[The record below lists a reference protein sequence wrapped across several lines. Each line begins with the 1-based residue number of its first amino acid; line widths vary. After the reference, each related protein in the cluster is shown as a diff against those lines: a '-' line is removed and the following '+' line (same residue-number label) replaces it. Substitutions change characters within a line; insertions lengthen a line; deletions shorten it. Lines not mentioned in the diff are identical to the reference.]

1 MLTPEQILADIKSD
15 RVKKVIVDSDFSA
28 ECDDQYTLAY
38 ALGCDKMEVLAANAV
53 AHYDDRHPDTYSTML
68 TSYAECLRVLHASGI
83 DRNTFP
89 NFQGASSQITHNK
102 DFAPSDSPA
111 VQNILK
117 LAKET
122 DDIIY
127 IITTGPCTDA
137 VSAYLID
144 PSIAEKI
151 CVIWLGG
158 TDISEQSTTKR
169 FHEWNMY
176 ADFKASQILLDSDIP
191 LIMLHAGH
199 CGSGQIKMTY
209 DEFISLADCPNG
221 TSYAG
226 EFYSRHL
233 PRLCASS
240 SEYVK
245 GWVKIMCDFEGTAVI
260 SVPDAVDLSVIS
272 APKLTDDGK
281 YEIDESRRKIIWGEN
296 PNSDVIVAD
305 AAKCIK
311 NVIIN
316 AGPLKLY

>member
-1 MLTPEQILADIKSD
+1 MLTAEQILADIKSD
-15 RVKKVIVDSDFSA
+15 RIKKVIIDSDFSA

-53 AHYDDRHPDTYSTML
+53 AHYEDRYPDTYSTML
-68 TSYAECLRVLHASGI
+68 KSYAECLRVLHASHI
-83 DRNTFP
+83 DRNVFP

-102 DFAPSDSPA
+102 DFAPSDCPA

-117 LAKET
+117 CARET

-127 IITTGPCTDA
+127 IITTGPCTNA

-144 PSIAEKI
+144 PSIAEKM

-158 TDISEQSTTKR
+158 IDITDYSTSHS

-176 ADFKASQILLDSDIP
+176 ADFKASQNLLDSDIP
-191 LIMLHAGH
+191 LVMLHASDN
-199 CGSGQIKMTY
+199 GSAQIKMTY

-221 TSYAG
+221 SSFAG

-233 PRLCASS
+233 PRVCASS

-245 GWVKIMCDFEGTAVI
+245 GWVKIMCDFEGAAVI
-260 SVPDAVDLSVIS
+260 SVPNAVDFSIIP

-281 YEIDESRRKIIWGEN
+281 YEIDSSRKKIIWGEN
-296 PNSDVIVAD
+296 PDSDAIVAD
-305 AAKCIK
+305 AIKCIRK
-311 NVIIN
+311 VIEN
-316 AGPLKLY
+316 AK

>member
-1 MLTPEQILADIKSD
+1 MLTAEQILADIKSD

-83 DRNTFP
+83 DRNVFP

-102 DFAPSDSPA
+102 DFAPSDCPA

-117 LAKET
+117 LARET

-144 PSIAEKI
+144 PSIADKI
-151 CVIWLGG
+151 CVVWLGG
-158 TDISEQSTTKR
+158 VEIGRSTTQS

-191 LIMLHAGH
+191 LVMLHAGYK
-199 CGSGQIKMTY
+199 GSGQIKMTY
-209 DEFISLADCPNG
+209 DEFQSLADCPNG
-221 TSYAG
+221 TSFAG
-226 EFYSRHL
+226 EFYSQHL
-233 PRLCASS
+233 PRVCSSS
-240 SEYVK
+240 SEYVQ
-245 GWVKIMCDFEGTAVI
+245 GWVKTMCDFEGTAVI
-260 SVPDAVDLSVIS
+260 SVPDAVDFSIIP
-272 APKLTDDGK
+272 APKLTDEGK
-281 YEIDESRRKIIWGEN
+281 YALDDSRKKIVWGEN
-296 PNSDVIVAD
+296 PNSDVIIAD
-305 AAKCIK
+305 AVKCIK

-316 AGPLKLY
+316 AGSLKIN

>member
-15 RVKKVIVDSDFSA
+15 KVKKVIIDSDFSA

-68 TSYAECLRVLHASGI
+68 TSYAECLRVLHASKI

-89 NFQGASSQITHNK
+89 NFQGASSQITHNEN
-102 DFAPSDSPA
+102 FAPSDCPA

-117 LAKET
+117 LARET

-144 PSIAEKI
+144 PSIADKI

-158 TDISEQSTTKR
+158 ASISEFTTNNR
-169 FHEWNMY
+169 FHEWNMC
-176 ADFKASQILLDSDIP
+176 ADYKASQILLDSDIP
-191 LIMLHAGH
+191 LVMLHASRN
-199 CGSGQIKMTY
+199 GSEQIKMTY
-209 DEFISLADCPNG
+209 DDFISLADCPNG
-221 TSYAG
+221 TSFAG

-233 PRLCASS
+233 PRVCASS
-240 SEYVK
+240 SDFVE
-245 GWVKIMCDFEGTAVI
+245 GWVKVMCDFEGAAVI
-260 SVPDAVDLSVIS
+260 SVPDTIDFSIIP
-272 APKLTDDGK
+272 APKLTDEGH
-281 YEIDESRRKIIWGEN
+281 YEINESRRKIIWGEN
-296 PNSDVIVAD
+296 PDSDVIVAD
-305 AAKCIK
+305 AIKCIRK
-311 NVIIN
+311 VIMN
-316 AGPLKLY
+316 AK